1 VIDYGNPSVRRP
13 GISVIFC
20 GICARANKV
29 VGVLEAP
36 SSSVYKARTKEQE
49 MNILPVFN
57 GYTVDERLREFRKM
71 RYGDDGDRVFVP
83 FDSPIG
89 ARLYEAYYAGEE
101 RDTEA
106 E

>member
-36 SSSVYKARTKEQE
+36 SPSVYKAQPVEQEMVEQE
-49 MNILPVFN
+49 MNVLPVFN
-57 GYTVDERLREFRKM
+57 GYTVDERLREFRRM
-71 RYGDDGDRVFVP
+71 LYGDDGDIEFM
-83 FDSPIG
+83 S
-89 ARLYEAYYAGEE
+89 L
-101 RDTEA
+101 
-106 E
+106 